1 MSLDLAAWGSSFTT
15 IGPPSHTTIS
25 IMDSEARRKA
35 LAAHFAT
42 PARALR
48 PIFTSLNGDNSWLM
62 SFPRPEAER
71 QSSGRAYF
79 HILFEPWLEG
89 DTTLYRW
96 WFMVIRMA
104 SAAAVPTLD
113 AVVGLI
119 HQIELAAAPAAGL
132 DLGDAKTVPAVA
144 PTGTRGRGFVDLV
157 LVGLELLD
165 HLHEP
170 TLRLLD
176 PSIPAL
182 ASSATIKP
190 MRALNHFDAVGEM
203 PDGSEAMASWRDPGL
218 ASAALPPWLRAI
230 RLPGNSF
237 LNYVLALAWT
247 HRDRGRHDEVHEV
260 VLQTPHG
267 LLASAALQAFLD
279 ASPPTRKL
287 ALLHPLKESFT
298 AGSMTV
304 YGAEGGLRLF
314 RQMGGAPYWLSTH
327 NSDLAYSGVLPWLL
341 WVHDTPRTLQYALDR
356 EAEGPQG
363 KVELDAPNYVEPGN
377 GGLIVLA

>member
-1 MSLDLAAWGSSFTT
+1 
-15 IGPPSHTTIS
+15 
-25 IMDSEARRKA
+25 MDGEARRKA

-42 PARALR
+42 SARARR

-71 QSSGRAYF
+71 HSSGRAYF

-89 DTTLYRW
+89 DTTLYQW
-96 WFMVIRMA
+96 WFMVIKMA
-104 SAAAVPTLD
+104 SASAVPTLD
-113 AVVGLI
+113 AVVALI

-132 DLGDAKTVPAVA
+132 DLGDAKTVPTVA
-144 PTGTRGRGFVDLV
+144 PMGTRGKGFVDLV

-176 PSIPAL
+176 PGIPAL
-182 ASSATIKP
+182 ATSTTVKP
-190 MRALNHFDAVGEM
+190 MRALDHFNVVDEM
-203 PDGSEAMASWRDPGL
+203 PDGREAMTSWRDPSL
-218 ASAALPPWLRAI
+218 ASASLPSWLRAI

-247 HRDRGRHDEVHEV
+247 HQDQDENQNQDDEIHEV

-267 LLASAALQAFLD
+267 LLSSASLQAFLD

-298 AGSMTV
+298 AGSKTV

-314 RQMGGAPYWLSTH
+314 RQMGGAPYWFSTH

-341 WVHDTPRTLQYALDR
+341 WVHDIPRTLQYALDR
-356 EAEGPQG
+356 ETEGLEG
-363 KVELDAPNYVEPGN
+363 KVELEAPNYVEPGN
-377 GGLIVLA
+377 GGLVVLA